1 VTTLTPYDQSN
12 DYLDVLPGLH
22 LRYAQSKQLLYRF
35 AVTRSLARPRL
46 SDLNPSIFDDPFGE
60 DAFSRPGDFLAT
72 LDRGNIKLDPT
83 RSTNLDLSVEYYF
96 GAASTLSVGV
106 FLKDMRDNVYRGY
119 VFNDPAF
126 PNTLVRTSRNA
137 KSAEVRGIELS
148 YEQMFT
154 FLPAPLDGFGF
165 TANYTFA
172 DSEVDTGLAQFA
184 KADLPLFNQVRDT
197 INAGFFYD
205 KNGFRA
211 RASLL
216 YRSESLLGLA
226 IDEDFRDYDVNLNR
240 YLSASTSLDL
250 TASYRFKKNW
260 TVFGEIQ
267 NVLNTP
273 GRAYNGNKSRFD
285 YNEYTDWNAQIGLRW
300 SL

>member
-1 VTTLTPYDQSN
+1 
-12 DYLDVLPGLH
+12 
-22 LRYAQSKQLLYRF
+22 
-35 AVTRSLARPRL
+35 
-46 SDLNPSIFDDPFGE
+46 
-60 DAFSRPGDFLAT
+60 
-72 LDRGNIKLDPT
+72 
-83 RSTNLDLSVEYYF
+83 
-96 GAASTLSVGV
+96 
-106 FLKDMRDNVYRGY
+106 
-119 VFNDPAF
+119 
-126 PNTLVRTSRNA
+126 
-137 KSAEVRGIELS
+137 
-148 YEQMFT
+148 
-154 FLPAPLDGFGF
+154 
-165 TANYTFA
+165 
-172 DSEVDTGLAQFA
+172 VDTGLAQFA